1 MTGRIRS
8 ARGATELLSAA
19 ARLGACALL
28 LIAVAPRPAAATVIT
43 AMEFEAQ
50 CATAERVFVGT
61 VRTVASQRVAAAPQ
75 YYETV
80 VTFAVEEVV
89 AGAVPSEVVLRFAGG
104 EMDGVRQSIDGMPE
118 LAAGERYVVLADTDH
133 DPPLL
138 SPVVGFNQGLYRVVT
153 EDGPGGR
160 RSVVRDYAGRLLAA
174 AALGGHAPA
183 GREAAAVPAEPE
195 IADFLAAVRAA
206 RGQ

>member
-1 MTGRIRS
+1 MTGRVRS
-8 ARGATELLSAA
+8 ARGTAVLLSTA

-28 LIAVAPRPAAATVIT
+28 LVTVAGRPAAATVIT
-43 AMEFEAQ
+43 AMDFDAQ
-50 CATAERVFVGT
+50 CTAAERVFVGT
-61 VRTVASQRVAAAPQ
+61 VRTAVSQRVAAAPQ

-80 VTFAVEEVV
+80 VTFAVDEVV

-118 LAAGERYVVLADTDH
+118 LTTGERYVVLADADH

-153 EDGPGGR
+153 EDGPGGW
-160 RSVVRDYAGRLLAA
+160 RSVVRDRAGRLLAA
-174 AALGGHAPA
+174 ALGARVPA
-183 GREAAAVPAEPE
+183 SRDAAAVPAEPE
-195 IADFLAAVRAA
+195 LGAFLAAIGAA
-206 RGQ
+206 RER

>member
-1 MTGRIRS
+1 M
-8 ARGATELLSAA
+8 
-19 ARLGACALL
+19 LL
-28 LIAVAPRPAAATVIT
+28 LVAVARRPAVATVIT
-43 AMEFEAQ
+43 AMDFDAQ
-50 CATAERVFVGT
+50 CTTAERVFVGT

-118 LAAGERYVVLADTDH
+118 LAAGERYVVLADADH
-133 DPPLL
+133 APPLL

-174 AALGGHAPA
+174 AALGGRAPA
-183 GREAAAVPAEPE
+183 GRDAVTVPAEPE
-195 IADFLAAVRAA
+195 IGDFLAAVRAA